1 MIRFHYISFVLIFFI
16 AYNSVKSQSI
26 IINEIMCY
34 PQNSEPEWIELL
46 NISGDIISNDSLFIA
61 DPTRKYSFALNQL
74 KPNQY
79 CVLVKDTILL
89 KNYRAIP
96 DSALLIQT
104 KIPSLNNDGD
114 SLFLFNSQNVIIDS
128 FYYSGKIALKGFSIE
143 RKNPS
148 LPAISEQNLG
158 KSLSIDSTTC
168 GRINS
173 YSIEKPKDTTIANE
187 IEITGNPFSP
197 NSPNGKNKC
206 EISINFPYNI
216 KSFNLKIYDMNGNQ
230 VKSLAEN
237 LSLNSYETYN
247 YIWDGTNEKGY
258 IMQVGIYPLIITYEL
273 DGEGSNYQLTFSKL
287 IVLAN

>member
-1 MIRFHYISFVLIFFI
+1 M
-16 AYNSVKSQSI
+16 KSQSI
-26 IINEIMCY
+26 IINEIKCY

-206 EISINFPYNI
+206 EISIKFPYNI